1 MDLRLTLNQESMA
14 NQQDYVELG
23 LNCAEICEV
32 LDRGTRGKRAE
43 DLTRSVH
50 EAINQL
56 TTWVEPTVLSSDG

>member
-1 MDLRLTLNQESMA
+1 MA

-23 LNCAEICEV
+23 LNCAEICDV